1 MKKCSKEDLGM
12 KRRVLGVVLAA
23 MCISVAPVSA
33 YAAAGNSGVQDVLS
47 KIADA
52 VSDSGSE
59 GTADAAADAQTE
71 TTDTTADAAAVETTE
86 AAAGEAQTDVAPAE
100 TGAAALSANIYDFQV
115 KMGDAVYQFT
125 MSY

>member
-1 MKKCSKEDLGM
+1 M

-71 TTDTTADAAAVETTE
+71 TTDTTAAVSYTHL
-86 AAAGEAQTDVAPAE
+86 DVYKRQ
-100 TGAAALSANIYDFQV
+100 GYGSL
-115 KMGDAVYQFT
+115 
-125 MSY
+125 